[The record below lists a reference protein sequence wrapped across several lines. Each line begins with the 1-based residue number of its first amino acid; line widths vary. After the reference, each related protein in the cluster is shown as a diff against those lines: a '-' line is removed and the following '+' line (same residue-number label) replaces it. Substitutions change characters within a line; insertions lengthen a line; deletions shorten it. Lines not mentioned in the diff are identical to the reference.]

1 LPPVVSF
8 DFFISAA
15 DDSDE
20 FDPLRLLSMAERL
33 DCPGGTL
40 PGDLPPRSLSRAD
53 LFLSALPAWPAIS
66 YTRNA
71 ASPAMLVKASIK
83 IRLTAQGYLLRI
95 FSRTRA

>member
-1 LPPVVSF
+1 MA
-8 DFFISAA
+8 AA

-20 FDPLRLLSMAERL
+20 FDPLRVLSRAERL
-33 DCPGGTL
+33 DCPGDTL
-40 PGDLPPRSLSRAD
+40 PGDLPPRSLSKAD
-53 LFLSALPAWPAIS
+53 LFLSGLTAWPAIS

-71 ASPAMLVKASIK
+71 ASPTMLVKASIK